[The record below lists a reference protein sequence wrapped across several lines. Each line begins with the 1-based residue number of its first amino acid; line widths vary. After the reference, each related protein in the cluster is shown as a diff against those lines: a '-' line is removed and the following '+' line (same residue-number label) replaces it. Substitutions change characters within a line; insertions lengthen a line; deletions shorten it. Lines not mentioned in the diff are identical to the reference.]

1 MRNRIGP
8 KRCLTIASIA
18 VAIGAP
24 PALAETPDETPVVE
38 QLLDIMRSKGDID
51 DEQHDAL
58 LDQARGEREA
68 LLASKPAPKAEA
80 NSPRI
85 STRYDGL
92 RVESQ
97 DGKFKFRVGGRIQAD
112 ANVFDQDKTRLGDGM
127 ELRRARIKAQ
137 GTLYND
143 FAYKLEVNFDPD
155 GKVLITDGW
164 ISYKGFKPL
173 GLPLVLTAG
182 HQKVPFSQQSMTS
195 SNWQVFQERS
205 MQDSFVDNPATGRR
219 RLGLVGRSYGDNWLL
234 SLGFFGEGVDYPG
247 EQDEN
252 FGTAGRLLFYPLI
265 EDRKFVALGGAVYY
279 RDWRR
284 NEIPGTAVGD
294 LKFAARPEAHI
305 AGSKLI
311 DTGELFN
318 VDNLLMYNLQATGV
332 FGSFHA
338 QAEYTGSRV
347 NRKGDTDPDLNF
359 GGWYIQAGYFLT
371 GEQRN
376 YDRRSGKYRRIAPK
390 SVVGDG
396 GFGAWEIAARYSEM
410 DLTSKNIKGG
420 KERNVTLGLNWWL
433 NRSLMLRLN
442 YVYANPHPGSSQLP
456 ENRGRG
462 VNQRINILEGRA
474 QVVF

>member
-1 MRNRIGP
+1 MAA
-8 KRCLTIASIA
+8 IAI
-18 VAIGAP
+18 AIGNSP
-24 PALAETPDETPVVE
+24 VLAETADETPVVE
-38 QLLDIMRSKGDID
+38 QLLDIMRSKGDISG
-51 DEQHDAL
+51 EQHDELLSKARDERAAL
-58 LDQARGEREA
+58 IAT
-68 LLASKPAPKAEA
+68 KPAPKAEA
-80 NSPRI
+80 SGPQI
-85 STRYDGL
+85 STHYDGL
-92 RVESQ
+92 RVASQ

-127 ELRRARIKAQ
+127 ELRRARLKAQ
-137 GTLYND
+137 GSLYND

-155 GKVLITDGW
+155 GKAAITDGW

-205 MQDSFVDNPATGRR
+205 MQDSFIDNPATGRR

-234 SLGFFGEGVDYPG
+234 SVGFFGEGVDYPG
-247 EQDEN
+247 RQDEN

-265 EDRKFVALGGAVYY
+265 EDRKFIALGGAVYY

-284 NEIPGTAVGD
+284 NVTRDLTDADQKGD

-311 DTGELFN
+311 DTGELFSL
-318 VDNLLMYNLQATGV
+318 DDLLMYNLQATGV

-347 NRKGDTDPDLNF
+347 GRKGDTDLNF

-390 SVVGDG
+390 SVVGEG

-410 DLTSKNIKGG
+410 DLTSKNIEGG

>member
-1 MRNRIGP
+1 MA
-8 KRCLTIASIA
+8 IAI
-18 VAIGAP
+18 AIGTS
-24 PALAETPDETPVVE
+24 PALAETSNETPVVE
-38 QLLDIMRSKGDID
+38 QLLDIMRSKGDIN
-51 DEQHDAL
+51 DEQHDEL
-58 LDQARGEREA
+58 LGKARDEREA
-68 LLASKPAPKAEA
+68 LLATKPAPKAEA
-80 NSPRI
+80 SGPRI

-112 ANVFDQDKTRLGDGM
+112 ANVFDQDKTQLGDGM

-155 GKVLITDGW
+155 GKVAITDGW

-205 MQDSFVDNPATGRR
+205 MQDSFIDNPATGRR

-247 EQDEN
+247 RQDEN

-284 NEIPGTAVGD
+284 NAIPGTDVGD
-294 LKFAARPEAHI
+294 LEFAARPEAHI

-410 DLTSKNIKGG
+410 DLMSKNVKGG

-442 YVYANPHPGSSQLP
+442 YVYANPHPGSAQLP